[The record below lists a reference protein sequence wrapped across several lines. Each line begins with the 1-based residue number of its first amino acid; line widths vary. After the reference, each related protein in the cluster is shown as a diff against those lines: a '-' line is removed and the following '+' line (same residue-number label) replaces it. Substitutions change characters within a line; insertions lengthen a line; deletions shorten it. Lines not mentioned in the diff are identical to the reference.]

1 MAGTE
6 TALTRATI
14 TNKDNPS
21 VVVTCMF
28 NPKEYSFSKTNTWK
42 PGEVPAQNISN
53 LTFTG
58 GQGATLQMQLFFD
71 TVDEGT
77 DVRKKYTDLLWEL
90 MAIDAK
96 KKDKKNKYGRP
107 PCVIFQWG
115 KTWSFEAVINSLKL
129 QFTLFDTDGK
139 PLRATADLTFQQIK
153 DPKHLAPQN
162 PTSAGAGGERVWR
175 VQAGDTLAWIAYR
188 EYGDSTKW
196 RLIADANRLHR
207 VRELSPGTML
217 VIPNE

>member
-1 MAGTE
+1 MTE

-14 TNKDNPS
+14 TNLDTNSSIK
-21 VVVTCMF
+21 CMF
-28 NPKEYSFSKTNTWK
+28 NPKEYSFSKTNNWK
-42 PGEVPAQNISN
+42 EGDVPAQNISSM
-53 LTFTG
+53 TFTG
-58 GQGATLQMQLFFD
+58 GKGASLQMQLFFD

-77 DVRKKYTDLLWEL
+77 DVRKDYTDPLWEL
-90 MAIDAK
+90 MVIDST

-107 PCVIFQWG
+107 PCVRFQWG
-115 KTWSFEAVINSLKL
+115 KSWSFEAVITSMKQ

-139 PLRATADLTFQQIK
+139 PLRATVDVTFQQIK
-153 DPKHLAPQN
+153 DPAHLAPQN

-175 VQAGDTLAWIAYR
+175 VQAGDTLAWIAHR

-196 RLIADANRLHR
+196 RLIADANRLSR